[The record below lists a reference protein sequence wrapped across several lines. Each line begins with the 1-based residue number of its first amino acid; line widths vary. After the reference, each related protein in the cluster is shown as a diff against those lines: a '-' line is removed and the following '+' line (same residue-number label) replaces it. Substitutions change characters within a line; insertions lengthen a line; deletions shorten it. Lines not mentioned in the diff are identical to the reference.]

1 MSTVVTD
8 DGSDKTQPNI
18 SNTTEETP
26 QDSTQKNELASLMD
40 LVKTMNGL
48 GNLMSNGIQDEDV
61 DHDEDNTDHG
71 EEDEEEEDEEED
83 EEEEDE
89 EEDEDEED
97 EDYNH
102 EEFIRNKKLELLE
115 KLIFAHANITKAYL
129 LL

>member
-48 GNLMSNGIQDEDV
+48 GNLMSNGIQGEDV
-61 DHDEDNTDHG
+61 DGEDVDDEDYDH
-71 EEDEEEEDEEED
+71 EEDEEED
-83 EEEEDE
+83 DTDHGEEEEE
-89 EEDEDEED
+89 EEEE

-102 EEFIRNKKLELLE
+102 EKFIRNKKLELLE
-115 KLIFAHANITKAYL
+115 KLISAHANITKAYL